1 MIDIHYTVL
10 QVTSS
15 GILIIKCILSE
26 KKSYSKIVLCHTEN
40 DWQQWSAPSLVNNL
54 PITCGKLLW
63 QKLELQSLM
72 KSKEILDLDGFLW
85 VQEL

>member
-1 MIDIHYTVL
+1 MKREKKTCPQKGRIHNVGKTKTWRGAIKKMKAVMIDIHYTVL

-40 DWQQWSAPSLVNNL
+40 D
-54 PITCGKLLW
+54 
-63 QKLELQSLM
+63 
-72 KSKEILDLDGFLW
+72 
-85 VQEL
+85 